1 MIQSSLYRALNK
13 GFDYQI
19 LACKD
24 FKESELA
31 KEVISYFKPNT
42 KAILFPEF
50 RAKKNDDLRSF
61 FEEFLQLL
69 GGLREFYQALE
80 NKQEAI
86 IIAPISALLHP
97 LPKKEL
103 LESFKITLLEKY
115 NLKDL
120 KDKLFY
126 YGYEILDLVEV
137 EGEASFRGDIVDI
150 YAPNSKAYRLS
161 FFDTECESI
170 KEFDPTTQM
179 SLKEDLLE
187 IEIPPTLFSL
197 DEPSYKDLK
206 TKVEQSPLNSFS
218 KDLTSFGLWF
228 LGEKAN
234 DLLHAYKSVIS
245 PKALEEIQEL
255 ASLNELDCERFKSLK
270 VLENAQGYEDLE
282 IHAHALEG
290 FIALHSNHKIT
301 LLAPNKTILDN
312 VLGTIK
318 KSNMDNV
325 LGTIEKSNME
335 CVIAPFVLNFKTPDG
350 IFISLNSFERKKKR
364 QKSKLALNE
373 LNPGEWVVHDDY
385 GVGVFSQLVQHSVLG
400 SKRDF
405 LEIAYLGEDKLLLPV
420 ENLHLIARYVAQSDS
435 VPVKDRL
442 GKGSFLKLKAKVR
455 TKLLEI
461 AGKII
466 ELAAERNLILGKKMD
481 THLAELEVFKS
492 HAGFEYTSDQEKAI
506 AEISKDLSSKRVMDR
521 LLSGDVGFGKT
532 EVAMHAIFCAFLNGF
547 QSVLVV
553 PTTLLAHQHFETLR
567 ARFENF
573 GVKVARLDRYASEK
587 NKLLKAVEL
596 GLIDV
601 LVGTH
606 AILGAKFKNLGLV
619 VVDEEHK
626 FGVKQKEALKELSK
640 SVHFLSMSATPIP
653 RTLNMALSQIKSISS
668 LKTPPTDRK
677 PSRTFLKEKND
688 ELLKEIIYRE
698 LRRNGQIFYIHNHI
712 ASISKVK
719 TKLENLIPKL
729 KIAILHSQINA
740 NKSEE
745 IMLEFAKGNYQ
756 VLLCTSIV
764 ESGIH
769 LPNANTIIIDNAQN
783 FGLADLHQ
791 LRGRVGRGKKEGFC
805 YFLIEDQK
813 SLNEQALKRLLALEK
828 NSYLG
833 SGESIAYHDLEIRGG
848 GNLLGQDQSGHI
860 KNIGYALYTRMLED
874 AIYELSG
881 GKKRLEK
888 SVEIQLGVSAFLNPE
903 LIASDSLRLDLYR
916 RLSLCE
922 NVDEVGQIH
931 EEIEDRFGKIDDLS
945 AQFLQIITLKI
956 LANQLGILKLS
967 NFNQNI
973 TLTYSDEKKESLK
986 APSKDDNDILET
998 LLKHLRAQIS
1008 LKQR

>member
-24 FKESELA
+24 FKESKLA

-42 KAILFPEF
+42 KTILFPEF

-80 NKQEAI
+80 NKQETI

-150 YAPNSKAYRLS
+150 YVPNSKAYRLS

-170 KEFDPTTQM
+170 KELDPATQM

-245 PKALEEIQEL
+245 PKTLEEIQEL

-270 VLENAQGYEDLE
+270 VLENPQGYEDLE
-282 IHAHALEG
+282 IHAHALES
-290 FIALHSNHKIT
+290 FIALHSNRKIT

-312 VLGTIK
+312 VLGTI
-318 KSNMDNV
+318 
-325 LGTIEKSNME
+325 EKSSME

-442 GKGSFLKLKAKVR
+442 GKGSFLKLKAKVK

-461 AGKII
+461 ASKII
-466 ELAAERNLILGKKMD
+466 ELAAERNLILGKKME

-547 QSVLVV
+547 QSALVV

-567 ARFENF
+567 VRFENF
-573 GVKVARLDRYASEK
+573 GVKVARLDRYASGK

-596 GLIDV
+596 GQVDALI
-601 LVGTH
+601 GTH

-653 RTLNMALSQIKSISS
+653 RTLNMALSQIKGISS

-719 TKLENLIPKL
+719 TKLEDLIPKL

-740 NKSEE
+740 NESEE

-813 SLNEQALKRLLALEK
+813 SLNEQTLKRLLALEK

-922 NVDEVGQIH
+922 NTDEVGQIH

-956 LANQLGILKLS
+956 LANQLGIIKLS

-1008 LKQR
+1008 LKRR

>member
-24 FKESELA
+24 FKESKLA
-31 KEVISYFKPNT
+31 KEVISYFKPNI
-42 KAILFPEF
+42 KAVLFPEF

-80 NKQEAI
+80 NKQETI

-161 FFDTECESI
+161 FFDMECESI
-170 KEFDPTTQM
+170 KELDPTTQM

-234 DLLHAYKSVIS
+234 DLLHAYKSIIS
-245 PKALEEIQEL
+245 PRALEEIQEL
-255 ASLNELDCERFKSLK
+255 AGLNELDCERFKSLK
-270 VLENAQGYEDLE
+270 VLETPQGYEDLE

-290 FIALHSNHKIT
+290 FIALHSNRKIT

-312 VLGTIK
+312 AISTLER
-318 KSNMDNV
+318 SN
-325 LGTIEKSNME
+325 IE

-442 GKGSFLKLKAKVR
+442 GKGSFIKLKAKVR

-461 AGKII
+461 ASKII

-506 AEISKDLSSKRVMDR
+506 AEISRDLSSKRVMDR

-547 QSVLVV
+547 QSALVV

-596 GLIDV
+596 GLVDV

-653 RTLNMALSQIKSISS
+653 RTLNMALSQIKGISS

-688 ELLKEIIYRE
+688 ELLKEIIHRE

-740 NKSEE
+740 NESEE

-833 SGESIAYHDLEIRGG
+833 SGESVAYHDLEIRGG

-956 LANQLGILKLS
+956 LANQLGIIKLS

-973 TLTYSDEKKESLK
+973 TLTYSDEHKESLK

-998 LLKHLRAQIS
+998 LLKHLHAQIS
-1008 LKQR
+1008 LKRR

>member
-1 MIQSSLYRALNK
+1 M
-13 GFDYQI
+13 
-19 LACKD
+19 
-24 FKESELA
+24 
-31 KEVISYFKPNT
+31 
-42 KAILFPEF
+42 
-50 RAKKNDDLRSF
+50 
-61 FEEFLQLL
+61 
-69 GGLREFYQALE
+69 
-80 NKQEAI
+80 
-86 IIAPISALLHP
+86 
-97 LPKKEL
+97 
-103 LESFKITLLEKY
+103 
-115 NLKDL
+115 

-170 KEFDPTTQM
+170 KELDPTTQM

-255 ASLNELDCERFKSLK
+255 ASLNELDCERFKFLK

-282 IHAHALEG
+282 IHVHALEG

-312 VLGTIK
+312 AI
-318 KSNMDNV
+318 SA
-325 LGTIEKSNME
+325 IEKSSME
-335 CVIAPFVLNFKTPDG
+335 CVIAPFVLNFKTPDR

-373 LNPGEWVVHDDY
+373 LNAGEWVVHDDY

-405 LEIAYLGEDKLLLPV
+405 LEIAYLGEDKLLLPA

-435 VPVKDRL
+435 VPAKDRL

-461 AGKII
+461 ASKII

-547 QSVLVV
+547 QSALVV

-596 GLIDV
+596 GLVDV

-606 AILGAKFKNLGLV
+606 AILSAKFKNLGLV

-653 RTLNMALSQIKSISS
+653 RTLNMVLSQIKGISS

-677 PSRTFLKEKND
+677 PNRTFLKEKND

-719 TKLENLIPKL
+719 TKLEGLIPKL

-740 NKSEE
+740 YESEE

-956 LANQLGILKLS
+956 LANQLGIIKLS

-973 TLTYSDEKKESLK
+973 TLTYNDEHKESLK

-1008 LKQR
+1008 LKRR

>member
-19 LACKD
+19 LACKN

-42 KAILFPEF
+42 KAVLFPEF

-80 NKQEAI
+80 NKQETI

-170 KEFDPTTQM
+170 KELDPTTQM

-255 ASLNELDCERFKSLK
+255 ASLNELDYERFKFLK

-290 FIALHSNHKIT
+290 FIALHSHHKIT

-312 VLGTIK
+312 VISTLER
-318 KSNMDNV
+318 SN
-325 LGTIEKSNME
+325 IE

-435 VPVKDRL
+435 VPAKDRL

-461 AGKII
+461 ASKII

-481 THLAELEVFKS
+481 VHLAELEVFKS

-547 QSVLVV
+547 QSALVV

-567 ARFENF
+567 VRFENF

-596 GLIDV
+596 GQVDALI
-601 LVGTH
+601 GTH

-653 RTLNMALSQIKSISS
+653 RTLNMALSQIKGISS

-688 ELLKEIIYRE
+688 ELLKEIIHRE

-719 TKLENLIPKL
+719 TKLEDLIPKL

-740 NKSEE
+740 NESEE

-922 NVDEVGQIH
+922 NTDEVGQIH

-956 LANQLGILKLS
+956 LANQLGIIKLS

-973 TLTYSDEKKESLK
+973 TLTYNNEHKESLK

-998 LLKHLRAQIS
+998 LLKHLHAQIS
-1008 LKQR
+1008 LKRR

>member
-24 FKESELA
+24 FKESRLA
-31 KEVISYFKPNT
+31 KEVISYFKPNI
-42 KAILFPEF
+42 KAVLFPEF

-80 NKQEAI
+80 NKQEVI

-150 YAPNSKAYRLS
+150 YIPNSKAYRLS

-170 KEFDPTTQM
+170 KELDPTTQM

-197 DEPSYKDLK
+197 DEPSYKNLK

-234 DLLHAYKSVIS
+234 DLLHTYKSIIS

-255 ASLNELDCERFKSLK
+255 ASLNELDDERFKFLK
-270 VLENAQGYEDLE
+270 VLENPQGYGDLE

-312 VLGTIK
+312 VLGTI
-318 KSNMDNV
+318 
-325 LGTIEKSNME
+325 EKSSME

-350 IFISLNSFERKKKR
+350 IFISLNSFERKKKH

-435 VPVKDRL
+435 VPAKDRL

-481 THLAELEVFKS
+481 VHLAELEVFKS

-506 AEISKDLSSKRVMDR
+506 AEISKDLSSHRVMDR

-547 QSVLVV
+547 QSALVV

-596 GLIDV
+596 GQVDV
-601 LVGTH
+601 LIGTH

-653 RTLNMALSQIKSISS
+653 RTLNMALSQIKGISS

-688 ELLKEIIYRE
+688 ELLKEIIHRE

-719 TKLENLIPKL
+719 TKLEDLIPKL

-956 LANQLGILKLS
+956 LANQLGIIKLS

-973 TLTYSDEKKESLK
+973 TITYGDEKKESLK

-1008 LKQR
+1008 LKRR

>member
-31 KEVISYFKPNT
+31 KEVISYFKPNIKT
-42 KAILFPEF
+42 ILFPEF

-80 NKQEAI
+80 NKQETI

-150 YAPNSKAYRLS
+150 YVPNSKAYRLS

-179 SLKEDLLE
+179 SLKEELLE

-228 LGEKAN
+228 LGEKAQ
-234 DLLHAYKSVIS
+234 DLLSVYKSVIS
-245 PKALEEIQEL
+245 PRALEEIQEL
-255 ASLNELDCERFKSLK
+255 ASLNELDYERFKFLK

-312 VLGTIK
+312 AISALDAG
-318 KSNMDNV
+318 
-325 LGTIEKSNME
+325 NME

-385 GVGVFSQLVQHSVLG
+385 GVGVFSQLIQHSVLG

-506 AEISKDLSSKRVMDR
+506 AEISRDLSSHRVMDR

-547 QSVLVV
+547 QSALVV
-553 PTTLLAHQHFETLR
+553 PTTLLAYQHFETLK

-573 GVKVARLDRYASEK
+573 GVKVARLDRYIKTSEK

-596 GLIDV
+596 GQIDALI
-601 LVGTH
+601 GTH
-606 AILGAKFKNLGLV
+606 AILGAKFKNLGLM

-653 RTLNMALSQIKSISS
+653 RTLNMALSQIKGISS

-688 ELLKEIIYRE
+688 ELLKEIIHRE

-740 NKSEE
+740 YESEE

-860 KNIGYALYTRMLED
+860 KNIGYTLYTRMLED

-973 TLTYSDEKKESLK
+973 TLTYSDEHKESLK

-1008 LKQR
+1008 LKRR

>member
-24 FKESELA
+24 FKESKLA
-31 KEVISYFKPNT
+31 KEVISYFKPNI
-42 KAILFPEF
+42 KAVLFPEF

-80 NKQEAI
+80 NKQETI

-161 FFDTECESI
+161 FFDAECESI
-170 KEFDPTTQM
+170 KELDPTTQM

-255 ASLNELDCERFKSLK
+255 ASLNELDCERFKFLK

-290 FIALHSNHKIT
+290 FIALHSHHKIT

-312 VLGTIK
+312 AISAL
-318 KSNMDNV
+318 
-325 LGTIEKSNME
+325 EKSNIE

-350 IFISLNSFERKKKR
+350 VFISLNSFERKKKR

-461 AGKII
+461 ASKII

-481 THLAELEVFKS
+481 VHLAELEVFKS

-506 AEISKDLSSKRVMDR
+506 AEISKDLSSHRVMDR

-532 EVAMHAIFCAFLNGF
+532 EVAMHAIFCTFLNGF
-547 QSVLVV
+547 QSALVV

-573 GVKVARLDRYASEK
+573 GVKVARLDRYIKTSEK
-587 NKLLKAVEL
+587 SKLLKAVEL

-601 LVGTH
+601 LIGTH
-606 AILGAKFKNLGLV
+606 AILGAKFKNLGLM

-653 RTLNMALSQIKSISS
+653 RTLNMALSQIKGISS

-719 TKLENLIPKL
+719 TKLEELIPKL

-740 NKSEE
+740 NESEE

-922 NVDEVGQIH
+922 NTDEVGQIH

-956 LANQLGILKLS
+956 LANQLGIIKLS

-973 TLTYSDEKKESLK
+973 TLTYSDEHKESLK

-1008 LKQR
+1008 LKRR

>member
-1 MIQSSLYRALNK
+1 MIQSSLYGALNK

-161 FFDTECESI
+161 FFDMECESI

-197 DEPSYKDLK
+197 NEQSYKDLK

-245 PKALEEIQEL
+245 PRVLEEIQEL
-255 ASLNELDCERFKSLK
+255 ASLNELDSERFKFLK
-270 VLENAQGYEDLE
+270 VLENPQGYEDLE
-282 IHAHALEG
+282 IHAHALES
-290 FIALHSNHKIT
+290 FIALHSNRKIT

-312 VLGTIK
+312 AISTL
-318 KSNMDNV
+318 
-325 LGTIEKSNME
+325 EKSHIE

-373 LNPGEWVVHDDY
+373 LNAGEWVVHDDY

-405 LEIAYLGEDKLLLPV
+405 LEIAYWGEDKLLLPV

-435 VPVKDRL
+435 VPIKDRL
-442 GKGSFLKLKAKVR
+442 GKGSFLKLKAKVK

-481 THLAELEVFKS
+481 THLAELEIFKS
-492 HAGFEYTSDQEKAI
+492 HARFEYTSDQEKAI

-547 QSVLVV
+547 QSALVV

-567 ARFENF
+567 VRFENF
-573 GVKVARLDRYASEK
+573 GVKVARLDRYVSEK

-653 RTLNMALSQIKSISS
+653 RTLNMALSQIKGISS
-668 LKTPPTDRK
+668 LKIPPTDRK

-688 ELLKEIIYRE
+688 ELLKEIIHRE

-719 TKLENLIPKL
+719 TKLEDLIPKL

-740 NKSEE
+740 HESEE

-888 SVEIQLGVSAFLNPE
+888 SVEIQLSVSAFLNPE

-922 NVDEVGQIH
+922 NTDEVGQIH

-956 LANQLGILKLS
+956 LANQLGIIKLS

-973 TLTYSDEKKESLK
+973 TITYSDEKKESLK

-1008 LKQR
+1008 LKRH

>member
-1 MIQSSLYRALNK
+1 MIQSSLYGALNK

-31 KEVISYFKPNT
+31 KEVISYFKPNI

-161 FFDTECESI
+161 FFDTECENI

-197 DEPSYKDLK
+197 NEQSYKDLK

-255 ASLNELDCERFKSLK
+255 TSLNELDNERFKFLK
-270 VLENAQGYEDLE
+270 VLENPQGYEDLE
-282 IHAHALEG
+282 IHAHALES
-290 FIALHSNHKIT
+290 FIALHSNRKIT

-312 VLGTIK
+312 AISAL
-318 KSNMDNV
+318 
-325 LGTIEKSNME
+325 EKSHIE

-373 LNPGEWVVHDDY
+373 LNAGEWVVHDDY

-435 VPVKDRL
+435 VPTKDRL
-442 GKGSFLKLKAKVR
+442 GKGSFLKLKAKVK

-461 AGKII
+461 ASKII

-547 QSVLVV
+547 QSALVV

-587 NKLLKAVEL
+587 NKLLKAVGL

-653 RTLNMALSQIKSISS
+653 RTLNMALSQIKGISS
-668 LKTPPTDRK
+668 LKIPPTDRK

-688 ELLKEIIYRE
+688 ELLKEIIHRE

-719 TKLENLIPKL
+719 TKLEDLIPKL

-740 NKSEE
+740 SESEE

-888 SVEIQLGVSAFLNPE
+888 SVEIQLSVSAFLNPE

-922 NVDEVGQIH
+922 NTDEVGQIH

-956 LANQLGILKLS
+956 LANQLGIIKLS

-973 TLTYSDEKKESLK
+973 TITYSDEKKESLK

-1008 LKQR
+1008 LKRH

>member
-161 FFDTECESI
+161 FFDMECENI

-197 DEPSYKDLK
+197 NEQSYKDLK

-234 DLLHAYKSVIS
+234 DLLHAHKSVIS

-255 ASLNELDCERFKSLK
+255 ASLNELDGERFKFLK
-270 VLENAQGYEDLE
+270 VLENPQGYEDLE
-282 IHAHALEG
+282 IHVHALES
-290 FIALHSNHKIT
+290 FITLHSNRKIT

-312 VLGTIK
+312 AISAL
-318 KSNMDNV
+318 
-325 LGTIEKSNME
+325 EKSHIE

-373 LNPGEWVVHDDY
+373 LNAGEWVVHDDY

-435 VPVKDRL
+435 VPTKDRL
-442 GKGSFLKLKAKVR
+442 GKGSFLKLKAKVK

-461 AGKII
+461 ASKII

-506 AEISKDLSSKRVMDR
+506 AEISKDLSSKKVMDR

-547 QSVLVV
+547 QSALVV

-626 FGVKQKEALKELSK
+626 FGVKQKEALKKLSK

-653 RTLNMALSQIKSISS
+653 RTLNMALSQIKGISS
-668 LKTPPTDRK
+668 LKIPPTDKK

-688 ELLKEIIYRE
+688 ELLKEIIHRE

-719 TKLENLIPKL
+719 TKLEDLIPKL

-888 SVEIQLGVSAFLNPE
+888 SVEIQLSVSAFLNPE

-922 NVDEVGQIH
+922 NTDEVGQIH

-956 LANQLGILKLS
+956 LANQLGIIKLS
-967 NFNQNI
+967 SFNQNI
-973 TLTYSDEKKESLK
+973 TITYSDEKKESLK

-1008 LKQR
+1008 LKRH

>member
-1 MIQSSLYRALNK
+1 MIQSSLYKALNK

-24 FKESELA
+24 FKESKLA
-31 KEVISYFKPNT
+31 KEVISYFKPNI

-86 IIAPISALLHP
+86 IIAPISALLHL

-150 YAPNSKAYRLS
+150 YIPNSKAYRLS
-161 FFDTECESI
+161 FFDAECESI
-170 KEFDPTTQM
+170 KELDPTTQM

-228 LGEKAN
+228 LGEKAQ
-234 DLLHAYKSVIS
+234 DLLSVYQSVIS
-245 PKALEEIQEL
+245 PRALEEIQEL
-255 ASLNELDCERFKSLK
+255 ASLNELDDERFKFLK
-270 VLENAQGYEDLE
+270 VLESAQGYEDLE

-312 VLGTIK
+312 AVSALDT
-318 KSNMDNV
+318 
-325 LGTIEKSNME
+325 SNME
-335 CVIAPFVLNFKTPDG
+335 CVIAPFVLNFKTPDR

-373 LNPGEWVVHDDY
+373 LNAGEWVVHDDY
-385 GVGVFSQLVQHSVLG
+385 GVGVFSQLIQHSVLG

-481 THLAELEVFKS
+481 VHLAELEVFKS

-506 AEISKDLSSKRVMDR
+506 AEISRDLSSHRVMDR

-547 QSVLVV
+547 QSALVV
-553 PTTLLAHQHFETLR
+553 PTTLLAHQHFETLK

-573 GVKVARLDRYASEK
+573 GVKVARLDRYIKTSEK

-596 GLIDV
+596 GQVDALI
-601 LVGTH
+601 GTH
-606 AILGAKFKNLGLV
+606 AILGAKFKNLGLM

-653 RTLNMALSQIKSISS
+653 RTLNMALSQIKGISS

-719 TKLENLIPKL
+719 TKLEELIPKL

-740 NKSEE
+740 NESEE

-945 AQFLQIITLKI
+945 TQFLQIITLKI

-973 TLTYSDEKKESLK
+973 TLTYNDEHKESLK

-1008 LKQR
+1008 LKRR

>member
-1 MIQSSLYRALNK
+1 MIQSSLYGALNK

-115 NLKDL
+115 SLKDL

-187 IEIPPTLFSL
+187 VEIPPTLFSL
-197 DEPSYKDLK
+197 NEQSYKDLK

-255 ASLNELDCERFKSLK
+255 AGLNELDGERFKFLK
-270 VLENAQGYEDLE
+270 VLENPQGYEDLE
-282 IHAHALEG
+282 IHAHALES
-290 FIALHSNHKIT
+290 FIALHSNRKIT
-301 LLAPNKTILDN
+301 LLAPNKTILN
-312 VLGTIK
+312 NAISAL
-318 KSNMDNV
+318 
-325 LGTIEKSNME
+325 EKSHIE

-364 QKSKLALNE
+364 QRSKLALNE
-373 LNPGEWVVHDDY
+373 LNAGEWVVHDDY
-385 GVGVFSQLVQHSVLG
+385 GVGMFSQLVQHSVLG

-405 LEIAYLGEDKLLLPV
+405 LEIAYWGEDKLLLPV

-435 VPVKDRL
+435 VPTKDRL
-442 GKGSFLKLKAKVR
+442 GKGSFLKLKAKVK

-461 AGKII
+461 ASKII

-547 QSVLVV
+547 QSALVV

-596 GLIDV
+596 GQVDV

-653 RTLNMALSQIKSISS
+653 RTLNMALSQVKGISS

-719 TKLENLIPKL
+719 TKLEDLIPKL
-729 KIAILHSQINA
+729 KIAILHSQISA
-740 NKSEE
+740 NESEE

-922 NVDEVGQIH
+922 NTDEVGQIH

-945 AQFLQIITLKI
+945 TQFLQIITLKI
-956 LANQLGILKLS
+956 LANQLGIIKLS

-973 TLTYSDEKKESLK
+973 TITYSDEKKESLK

-1008 LKQR
+1008 LKRH

>member
-31 KEVISYFKPNT
+31 KEVISYFKPNI
-42 KAILFPEF
+42 KAVLFPEF

-80 NKQEAI
+80 NKQETI

-150 YAPNSKAYRLS
+150 YIPNSKAYRLS

-170 KEFDPTTQM
+170 KELDPTTQM

-245 PKALEEIQEL
+245 PRALEEIQEL
-255 ASLNELDCERFKSLK
+255 ASLNELNYERFKFLK
-270 VLENAQGYEDLE
+270 VLENAQDYEDLE

-290 FIALHSNHKIT
+290 FIALHSHHKIT

-312 VLGTIK
+312 AISALER
-318 KSNMDNV
+318 SN
-325 LGTIEKSNME
+325 IE

-435 VPVKDRL
+435 VPAKDRL

-461 AGKII
+461 ASKII

-506 AEISKDLSSKRVMDR
+506 AEISKDLSSHRVMDR

-547 QSVLVV
+547 QSALVV

-587 NKLLKAVEL
+587 NKLLKAVGL
-596 GLIDV
+596 GQVDV

-653 RTLNMALSQIKSISS
+653 RTLNMALSQIKGISS

-688 ELLKEIIYRE
+688 ELLKEIIHRE
-698 LRRNGQIFYIHNHI
+698 LRRNGQIFYIHNYI

-719 TKLENLIPKL
+719 TKLEELIPKL

-740 NKSEE
+740 NESEE

-956 LANQLGILKLS
+956 LANQLGIIKLS

-973 TLTYSDEKKESLK
+973 TITYSDEKKESLK

-1008 LKQR
+1008 LKRR

>member
-126 YGYEILDLVEV
+126 YGYEIVDLVEV

-255 ASLNELDCERFKSLK
+255 ASLNELDCERFKLLK
-270 VLENAQGYEDLE
+270 VLETPQGYEDLE
-282 IHAHALEG
+282 IHAHALES
-290 FIALHSNHKIT
+290 FIALHSNRKIT

-312 VLGTIK
+312 AISAL
-318 KSNMDNV
+318 
-325 LGTIEKSNME
+325 EKSSIE

-373 LNPGEWVVHDDY
+373 LNAGEWVVHDDY

-466 ELAAERNLILGKKMD
+466 ELAAERNLILGKKME
-481 THLAELEVFKS
+481 THLTELEIFKL

-532 EVAMHAIFCAFLNGF
+532 EVAMHAIFCTFLNGF
-547 QSVLVV
+547 QSALVV

-573 GVKVARLDRYASEK
+573 GVKVARLDRYASGK
-587 NKLLKAVEL
+587 NKLLKTVEL

-653 RTLNMALSQIKSISS
+653 RTLNMALSQIKGISS

-719 TKLENLIPKL
+719 TKLEELIPKL
-729 KIAILHSQINA
+729 KIAILHSQISA
-740 NKSEE
+740 NESEE
-745 IMLEFAKGNYQ
+745 IMLEFAKGSYQ

-833 SGESIAYHDLEIRGG
+833 SGESVAYHDLEIRGG

-922 NVDEVGQIH
+922 NTDEVGQIH

-956 LANQLGILKLS
+956 LANQLGIIKLS

-973 TLTYSDEKKESLK
+973 TITYSGEKKESLK

-1008 LKQR
+1008 LKRR

>member
-24 FKESELA
+24 FKESKLA
-31 KEVISYFKPNT
+31 KEVINYFKPNI
-42 KAILFPEF
+42 KAVLFPEF

-80 NKQEAI
+80 NKQETI

-255 ASLNELDCERFKSLK
+255 ASLNELDYERFKFLK

-312 VLGTIK
+312 AISAL
-318 KSNMDNV
+318 
-325 LGTIEKSNME
+325 EKSSIQ

-420 ENLHLIARYVAQSDS
+420 ENLHLIARYVVQSDS
-435 VPVKDRL
+435 VPAKDRL

-481 THLAELEVFKS
+481 VHLAELEVFKS

-506 AEISKDLSSKRVMDR
+506 AEISKDLSSHRVMDR

-547 QSVLVV
+547 QSALVV

-596 GLIDV
+596 GLVDV

-653 RTLNMALSQIKSISS
+653 RTLNMALSQIKGISS

-740 NKSEE
+740 NESEE

-956 LANQLGILKLS
+956 LANQLGIIKLS

-973 TLTYSDEKKESLK
+973 TITYGDEKKESLK

-998 LLKHLRAQIS
+998 LLKHLRTQIS
-1008 LKQR
+1008 LKRR

>member
-24 FKESELA
+24 FKESKLA
-31 KEVISYFKPNT
+31 KEVISYFKPNI
-42 KAILFPEF
+42 KAVLFPEF

-80 NKQEAI
+80 NKQETI

-170 KEFDPTTQM
+170 KELDPTTQM

-197 DEPSYKDLK
+197 DEPFYKDLK

-228 LGEKAN
+228 LEEKAQ
-234 DLLHAYKSVIS
+234 DLLSVYKSVIS
-245 PKALEEIQEL
+245 PRALEEIQEL
-255 ASLNELDCERFKSLK
+255 ASLNELDYERFKFLE

-301 LLAPNKTILDN
+301 LLASNKTILDN
-312 VLGTIK
+312 AISALDAG
-318 KSNMDNV
+318 
-325 LGTIEKSNME
+325 NME
-335 CVIAPFVLNFKTPDG
+335 CVIAPFVLNFKTPDR

-373 LNPGEWVVHDDY
+373 LNAGEWVVHDDY

-506 AEISKDLSSKRVMDR
+506 AEISRDLSSHRVMDR

-547 QSVLVV
+547 QSALVV

-573 GVKVARLDRYASEK
+573 GVKVARLDRYVKTSEK

-596 GLIDV
+596 GQVDALI
-601 LVGTH
+601 GTH

-653 RTLNMALSQIKSISS
+653 RTLNMALSQIKGISS

-956 LANQLGILKLS
+956 LANQLGIIKLS

-973 TLTYSDEKKESLK
+973 TLTYNNEHKESLK

-1008 LKQR
+1008 LKRR

>member
-1 MIQSSLYRALNK
+1 MIQSSLYKALNK

-24 FKESELA
+24 FKESEFA
-31 KEVISYFKPNT
+31 KEVISYFKPNI

-126 YGYEILDLVEV
+126 YGYEIVDLVEV

-179 SLKEDLLE
+179 SLKEDWLE

-206 TKVEQSPLNSFS
+206 TKVEQSPFNSFS

-228 LGEKAN
+228 LEEKAN

-255 ASLNELDCERFKSLK
+255 ASLNELDCERFKLLK
-270 VLENAQGYEDLE
+270 VLENPQGYEDLE
-282 IHAHALEG
+282 IHAHALES
-290 FIALHSNHKIT
+290 FIALHSNRKIT

-312 VLGTIK
+312 AVSAL
-318 KSNMDNV
+318 
-325 LGTIEKSNME
+325 EKSSIE

-405 LEIAYLGEDKLLLPV
+405 LEIAYWGEDKLLLPV

-466 ELAAERNLILGKKMD
+466 ELAAERNLILGKKME
-481 THLAELEVFKS
+481 TRLAELEVFKS

-547 QSVLVV
+547 QSALVV

-587 NKLLKAVEL
+587 NKLLRAVEL

-606 AILGAKFKNLGLV
+606 AILGTKFKNLGLV

-653 RTLNMALSQIKSISS
+653 RTLNMALSQIKGISS

-688 ELLKEIIYRE
+688 ELLKEIIHRE

-712 ASISKVK
+712 VSISKVK
-719 TKLENLIPKL
+719 TKLEDLIPKL
-729 KIAILHSQINA
+729 KIAILHSQISA
-740 NKSEE
+740 NESEE

-922 NVDEVGQIH
+922 NTDEVGQIH

-945 AQFLQIITLKI
+945 VQFLQIITLKI
-956 LANQLGILKLS
+956 LANQLGIIKLS

-973 TLTYSDEKKESLK
+973 TIAYSGEKKESLK

-1008 LKQR
+1008 LKRR

>member
-1 MIQSSLYRALNK
+1 MIQSSLYEALNK

-150 YAPNSKAYRLS
+150 YVPNSKAYRLS
-161 FFDTECESI
+161 FFDMECESI

-187 IEIPPTLFSL
+187 VEIPPTLFSL
-197 DEPSYKDLK
+197 NEQSYKDLK
-206 TKVEQSPLNSFS
+206 AKVEQSPLNSFS

-255 ASLNELDCERFKSLK
+255 ASLNELDGERFKFLK
-270 VLENAQGYEDLE
+270 VLENPQGYEDLE
-282 IHAHALEG
+282 IHAHALES
-290 FIALHSNHKIT
+290 FIALHSNRKIT

-312 VLGTIK
+312 AISAL
-318 KSNMDNV
+318 
-325 LGTIEKSNME
+325 EKSHIE

-373 LNPGEWVVHDDY
+373 LNAGEWVVHDDY

-405 LEIAYLGEDKLLLPV
+405 LEIAYWGEDKLLLPV

-435 VPVKDRL
+435 VPTKDRL
-442 GKGSFLKLKAKVR
+442 GKGNFLKLKAKVK

-461 AGKII
+461 ASKII

-506 AEISKDLSSKRVMDR
+506 AEISKDLSSNRVMDR

-547 QSVLVV
+547 QSALVV

-573 GVKVARLDRYASEK
+573 GVKAARLDRYASEK

-606 AILGAKFKNLGLV
+606 AIFCARFKNLGLV

-653 RTLNMALSQIKSISS
+653 RTLNMALSQIKGISS
-668 LKTPPTDRK
+668 LKIPPTDRK

-688 ELLKEIIYRE
+688 ELLKEIIHRE

-719 TKLENLIPKL
+719 TKLEDLIPKL

-740 NKSEE
+740 NESEE

-813 SLNEQALKRLLALEK
+813 SLNEQTLKRLFALEK

-922 NVDEVGQIH
+922 NTDEVGQIH

-956 LANQLGILKLS
+956 LANQLGIIKLS

-973 TLTYSDEKKESLK
+973 TITYSDEKKESLK

-1008 LKQR
+1008 LKRH

>member
-24 FKESELA
+24 FKESKLA

-80 NKQEAI
+80 NKQETI
-86 IIAPISALLHP
+86 IIAPISTLLHP

-170 KEFDPTTQM
+170 KEFDPITQM

-228 LGEKAN
+228 LGEKAS

-245 PKALEEIQEL
+245 PRALEEIQEL
-255 ASLNELDCERFKSLK
+255 ASLNELNYERFKFLK

-312 VLGTIK
+312 AISTL
-318 KSNMDNV
+318 
-325 LGTIEKSNME
+325 EKSNIQ

-435 VPVKDRL
+435 VPAKDRL

-455 TKLLEI
+455 AKLLEI
-461 AGKII
+461 ASKII

-481 THLAELEVFKS
+481 VHLAELEVFKS

-547 QSVLVV
+547 QSALVV

-596 GLIDV
+596 GLVDV

-653 RTLNMALSQIKSISS
+653 RTLNMALSQIKGISS

-688 ELLKEIIYRE
+688 ELLKEIIHRE

-719 TKLENLIPKL
+719 TKLEELIPKL

-740 NKSEE
+740 NESEE

-813 SLNEQALKRLLALEK
+813 NLNEQALKRLLALEK

-922 NVDEVGQIH
+922 NTDEVGQIH

-956 LANQLGILKLS
+956 LANQLGIIKLS

-973 TLTYSDEKKESLK
+973 AITYSDEKKESLK

-1008 LKQR
+1008 LKWR

>member
-1 MIQSSLYRALNK
+1 MIQSSLYGALNK

-161 FFDTECESI
+161 FFDMECESI

-179 SLKEDLLE
+179 SLKEELLE

-197 DEPSYKDLK
+197 NEQSYKDLK

-245 PKALEEIQEL
+245 PRALEEIQEL
-255 ASLNELDCERFKSLK
+255 ASLNELDGERFKFLK
-270 VLENAQGYEDLE
+270 VLENPQGYEDLE
-282 IHAHALEG
+282 IHAHALES
-290 FIALHSNHKIT
+290 FIALHSNCKIT

-312 VLGTIK
+312 AISVL
-318 KSNMDNV
+318 
-325 LGTIEKSNME
+325 EKSHIE

-373 LNPGEWVVHDDY
+373 LNAGEWVVHDDY

-435 VPVKDRL
+435 VPTKDRL
-442 GKGSFLKLKAKVR
+442 GKGSFLKLKAKVK

-461 AGKII
+461 ASKII

-532 EVAMHAIFCAFLNGF
+532 EVAMYAIFCAFLNGF
-547 QSVLVV
+547 QSALVV

-567 ARFENF
+567 VRFENF

-596 GLIDV
+596 GLVDV

-606 AILGAKFKNLGLV
+606 AIFCAKFKNLGLV

-653 RTLNMALSQIKSISS
+653 RTLNMALSQIKGISS
-668 LKTPPTDRK
+668 LKIPPTDRK

-688 ELLKEIIYRE
+688 ELLKEIIHRE

-719 TKLENLIPKL
+719 TKLEDLIPKL

-740 NKSEE
+740 NESEE
-745 IMLEFAKGNYQ
+745 IILEFAKGNYQ

-922 NVDEVGQIH
+922 NTDEVGQIH

-956 LANQLGILKLS
+956 LANQLGIIKLS

-973 TLTYSDEKKESLK
+973 TITYGDEKKESLK
-986 APSKDDNDILET
+986 ALSKDDNDILET

-1008 LKQR
+1008 LKRH

>member
-31 KEVISYFKPNT
+31 KEVISYVKPNI
-42 KAILFPEF
+42 KAVLFPEF

-69 GGLREFYQALE
+69 GALREFYQALE
-80 NKQEAI
+80 NKQETI

-150 YAPNSKAYRLS
+150 YIPNSKAYRLS
-161 FFDTECESI
+161 FFDAECESI
-170 KEFDPTTQM
+170 KELDPTTQM

-197 DEPSYKDLK
+197 DESSYKDLK

-234 DLLHAYKSVIS
+234 YLLGVYQSIIS
-245 PKALEEIQEL
+245 PKALEEVQEL
-255 ASLNELDCERFKSLK
+255 ASLNELDDERFKFLK

-282 IHAHALEG
+282 IHAHALES

-312 VLGTIK
+312 AISALDT
-318 KSNMDNV
+318 
-325 LGTIEKSNME
+325 SNME
-335 CVIAPFVLNFKTPDG
+335 CVIAPFVLNFKTPDR
-350 IFISLNSFERKKKR
+350 IFISLNSFERKKKHR
-364 QKSKLALNE
+364 KSKLALNE
-373 LNPGEWVVHDDY
+373 LNAGEWVVHDDY
-385 GVGVFSQLVQHSVLG
+385 GVGVFSQLIQHSVLG

-455 TKLLEI
+455 AKLLEI

-481 THLAELEVFKS
+481 VHLAELEVFKS

-506 AEISKDLSSKRVMDR
+506 AEISRDLSSHRVMDR

-573 GVKVARLDRYASEK
+573 GVKVARLDRYIKTSEK

-596 GLIDV
+596 GLVDALI
-601 LVGTH
+601 GTH
-606 AILGAKFKNLGLV
+606 AILGAKFKNLGLM

-653 RTLNMALSQIKSISS
+653 RTLNMALSQIKGISS

-688 ELLKEIIYRE
+688 ELLKEIIHRE

-719 TKLENLIPKL
+719 TKLEELIPKL

-740 NKSEE
+740 HESEE

-973 TLTYSDEKKESLK
+973 TITYNDEKKESLK

-1008 LKQR
+1008 LKRR

>member
-31 KEVISYFKPNT
+31 KEVISYFKPNI
-42 KAILFPEF
+42 KAVLFPEF

-80 NKQEAI
+80 NKQETI

-115 NLKDL
+115 NLKNL

-150 YAPNSKAYRLS
+150 YIPNSKAYRLS

-170 KEFDPTTQM
+170 KELDPTTQM

-255 ASLNELDCERFKSLK
+255 ASLNELDGERFKLLK

-290 FIALHSNHKIT
+290 FIALHSNRKIT

-312 VLGTIK
+312 AISVL
-318 KSNMDNV
+318 
-325 LGTIEKSNME
+325 EKSSIQ

-435 VPVKDRL
+435 VPAKDRL
-442 GKGSFLKLKAKVR
+442 GKGSFFKLKAKVR

-481 THLAELEVFKS
+481 VHLAELEVFKS

-547 QSVLVV
+547 QSALVV

-653 RTLNMALSQIKSISS
+653 RTLNMALSQIKGISS

-688 ELLKEIIYRE
+688 ELLKEIIHRE

-769 LPNANTIIIDNAQN
+769 LPNANTIIVDNAQN

-922 NVDEVGQIH
+922 DVDEVGQIH

-956 LANQLGILKLS
+956 LANQLGIIKLS

-973 TLTYSDEKKESLK
+973 TITYGDEKKESLK

-1008 LKQR
+1008 LKRR

>member
-31 KEVISYFKPNT
+31 KEVISYFKPNI
-42 KAILFPEF
+42 KAVLFSEF

-80 NKQEAI
+80 NKQETI

-170 KEFDPTTQM
+170 KELDPTTQM

-197 DEPSYKDLK
+197 DESSYKDLK

-245 PKALEEIQEL
+245 PRALEEIQEL
-255 ASLNELDCERFKSLK
+255 ASLNELDCERFKLLK

-301 LLAPNKTILDN
+301 LLAPNKTIL
-312 VLGTIK
+312 
-318 KSNMDNV
+318 DNV

-435 VPVKDRL
+435 VPAKDRL

-481 THLAELEVFKS
+481 VHLAELEVFKS
-492 HAGFEYTSDQEKAI
+492 QAGFEYTSDQEKAI
-506 AEISKDLSSKRVMDR
+506 AEISKDLSSHRMMDR

-547 QSVLVV
+547 QSALVV

-573 GVKVARLDRYASEK
+573 GVKVARLDRYIKTSEK

-596 GLIDV
+596 GQVDALI
-601 LVGTH
+601 GTH
-606 AILGAKFKNLGLV
+606 AILGAKFKNLGLM

-653 RTLNMALSQIKSISS
+653 RTLNMALSQIKGISS

-719 TKLENLIPKL
+719 TKLEGLIPKL

-833 SGESIAYHDLEIRGG
+833 SGESVAYHDLEIRGG

-922 NVDEVGQIH
+922 NTDEVGQIH

-956 LANQLGILKLS
+956 LANQLDIIKLS

-973 TLTYSDEKKESLK
+973 TITYGDEKKESLK

-1008 LKQR
+1008 LKRR

>member
-31 KEVISYFKPNT
+31 KEVISYFKPNI
-42 KAILFPEF
+42 KAVLFPEF
-50 RAKKNDDLRSF
+50 RVKKNDDLRSF

-80 NKQEAI
+80 NKQETI

-228 LGEKAN
+228 LGEKAQ
-234 DLLHAYKSVIS
+234 DLLSVYKSVIS
-245 PKALEEIQEL
+245 PRALEEIQEL
-255 ASLNELDCERFKSLK
+255 ASLNELNYERFKFLK

-312 VLGTIK
+312 VLGTI
-318 KSNMDNV
+318 
-325 LGTIEKSNME
+325 EKSSIQ
-335 CVIAPFVLNFKTPDG
+335 CVIAPFVLNFRTPDG

-420 ENLHLIARYVAQSDS
+420 ENLHLIARYVVQSDS
-435 VPVKDRL
+435 VPAKDRL

-461 AGKII
+461 ASKII

-481 THLAELEVFKS
+481 VHLAELEVFKS

-506 AEISKDLSSKRVMDR
+506 AEISKDLSSHRVMDR

-532 EVAMHAIFCAFLNGF
+532 EVAMHAIFCVFLNGF
-547 QSVLVV
+547 QSALVV

-596 GLIDV
+596 GLVDV

-653 RTLNMALSQIKSISS
+653 RTLNMALSQIKGISS

-698 LRRNGQIFYIHNHI
+698 LRRNGQVFYIHNHI

-719 TKLENLIPKL
+719 TKLEDLIPKL

-740 NKSEE
+740 NESEE

-922 NVDEVGQIH
+922 NTDEVGQIH

-956 LANQLGILKLS
+956 LANQLGIIKLS

-973 TLTYSDEKKESLK
+973 TITYSDEKKESLK

-1008 LKQR
+1008 LKRR

>member
-19 LACKD
+19 IACKD

-42 KAILFPEF
+42 KAVLFPEF

-80 NKQEAI
+80 NKQETI

-115 NLKDL
+115 NLKEL

-126 YGYEILDLVEV
+126 YGYEILGLVEV

-150 YAPNSKAYRLS
+150 YIPNSKAYRLS

-170 KEFDPTTQM
+170 KELDPTTQM

-255 ASLNELDCERFKSLK
+255 ASLSELDCERFKFLE

-312 VLGTIK
+312 VISALER
-318 KSNMDNV
+318 SN
-325 LGTIEKSNME
+325 IE

-420 ENLHLIARYVAQSDS
+420 ENLHLIARYVVQSDS
-435 VPVKDRL
+435 VPAKDRL

-481 THLAELEVFKS
+481 VHLAELEVFKS

-547 QSVLVV
+547 QSALVV

-596 GLIDV
+596 GQVDV

-653 RTLNMALSQIKSISS
+653 RTLNMALSQIKGISS

-688 ELLKEIIYRE
+688 ELLKEIIHRE

-719 TKLENLIPKL
+719 TNLEELIPKL

-740 NKSEE
+740 NESEE

-956 LANQLGILKLS
+956 LANQLGIIKLS

-998 LLKHLRAQIS
+998 LLKHLRTQIS
-1008 LKQR
+1008 LKRR

>member
-24 FKESELA
+24 FKESKLA
-31 KEVISYFKPNT
+31 KEVISYFKPNI
-42 KAILFPEF
+42 KAVLFPEF

-80 NKQEAI
+80 NKQETI

-150 YAPNSKAYRLS
+150 YIPNSKAYRLS
-161 FFDTECESI
+161 FFDAECESI
-170 KEFDPTTQM
+170 KELDPTTQM

-228 LGEKAN
+228 LGEKVQ
-234 DLLHAYKSVIS
+234 DLLSVYKSVIS

-255 ASLNELDCERFKSLK
+255 ASLNELDGERFKFLK

-301 LLAPNKTILDN
+301 LLAPNKTIL
-312 VLGTIK
+312 
-318 KSNMDNV
+318 DNV

-385 GVGVFSQLVQHSVLG
+385 GVGVFSQLIQHSVLG

-461 AGKII
+461 ASKII

-481 THLAELEVFKS
+481 VHLAELEVFKS

-547 QSVLVV
+547 QSALVV
-553 PTTLLAHQHFETLR
+553 PTTLLVHQHFETLR

-573 GVKVARLDRYASEK
+573 GVKVARLDRYIKTSEK

-596 GLIDV
+596 GLVDALI
-601 LVGTH
+601 GTH
-606 AILGAKFKNLGLV
+606 AILGAKFKNLGLM

-653 RTLNMALSQIKSISS
+653 RTLNMALSQIKGISS

-719 TKLENLIPKL
+719 TKLEELIPKL

-740 NKSEE
+740 SESEE
-745 IMLEFAKGNYQ
+745 IMLEFAKGSYQ

-1008 LKQR
+1008 LKRR

>member
-1 MIQSSLYRALNK
+1 MIQSSLYGALNK

-31 KEVISYFKPNT
+31 KEVISYFKPNI

-161 FFDTECESI
+161 FFDMECESI

-187 IEIPPTLFSL
+187 VEIPPTLFSL
-197 DEPSYKDLK
+197 NEQSYKDLK

-245 PKALEEIQEL
+245 PKALEGIQEL
-255 ASLNELDCERFKSLK
+255 ASLNELDGERFKSLK
-270 VLENAQGYEDLE
+270 VLENPQGYEDLE
-282 IHAHALEG
+282 IHAHALES
-290 FIALHSNHKIT
+290 FIALHSNRKIT

-312 VLGTIK
+312 AISAL
-318 KSNMDNV
+318 
-325 LGTIEKSNME
+325 EKSHIE

-373 LNPGEWVVHDDY
+373 LNAGEWVVHDDY

-405 LEIAYLGEDKLLLPV
+405 LEIAYWGEDKLLLPV
-420 ENLHLIARYVAQSDS
+420 ENLHLIARYVVQSDS
-435 VPVKDRL
+435 VPIKDRL
-442 GKGSFLKLKAKVR
+442 GKGSFLKLKAKVK

-461 AGKII
+461 ASKII

-481 THLAELEVFKS
+481 THLAELEIFKS

-506 AEISKDLSSKRVMDR
+506 AEILKDLSSKRVMDR

-547 QSVLVV
+547 QSALVV

-587 NKLLKAVEL
+587 NKLLKVVEL
-596 GLIDV
+596 GLVDV

-606 AILGAKFKNLGLV
+606 AILGTKFKNLGLV

-653 RTLNMALSQIKSISS
+653 RTLNMALSQIKGISS
-668 LKTPPTDRK
+668 LKIPPTDRK

-688 ELLKEIIYRE
+688 ELLKEIIHRE

-719 TKLENLIPKL
+719 TKLEDLIPKL

-740 NKSEE
+740 HESEE

-888 SVEIQLGVSAFLNPE
+888 SVEIQLSVSAFLNPE
-903 LIASDSLRLDLYR
+903 LIGSDSLRLDLYR

-922 NVDEVGQIH
+922 NTDEVGQIH

-956 LANQLGILKLS
+956 LANQLGIIKLS

-973 TLTYSDEKKESLK
+973 TITYSDEKKESLK

-998 LLKHLRAQIS
+998 LLKHLRAQIP
-1008 LKQR
+1008 LKRH

>member
-31 KEVISYFKPNT
+31 KEVISYFKPNI
-42 KAILFPEF
+42 KAVLFPEF

-80 NKQEAI
+80 NKQETI

-170 KEFDPTTQM
+170 KELDPTTQM

-228 LGEKAN
+228 LGEKAQ
-234 DLLHAYKSVIS
+234 DLLSVYKSVIS
-245 PKALEEIQEL
+245 PRALEEIQEL
-255 ASLNELDCERFKSLK
+255 ASLNELDCERFKFLK

-290 FIALHSNHKIT
+290 FITLHSNCKIT

-312 VLGTIK
+312 VLGTI
-318 KSNMDNV
+318 
-325 LGTIEKSNME
+325 EKSSIQ

-420 ENLHLIARYVAQSDS
+420 ENLHLIARYVARSDS
-435 VPVKDRL
+435 VPIKDRL

-461 AGKII
+461 ASKII

-532 EVAMHAIFCAFLNGF
+532 EVAMHAIFCTFLNGF
-547 QSVLVV
+547 QSALVV

-596 GLIDV
+596 GLVDV

-653 RTLNMALSQIKSISS
+653 RTLNMALSQIKGISS

-740 NKSEE
+740 NESEE

-956 LANQLGILKLS
+956 LANQLGIIKLS

-1008 LKQR
+1008 LKRR

>member
-150 YAPNSKAYRLS
+150 YVPNSKAYRLS

-197 DEPSYKDLK
+197 NEQSYKDLK

-255 ASLNELDCERFKSLK
+255 TSLNELDNERFKFLK
-270 VLENAQGYEDLE
+270 VLENPQGYEDLE
-282 IHAHALEG
+282 IHAHALES
-290 FIALHSNHKIT
+290 FIALHSNRKIT

-312 VLGTIK
+312 AISAL
-318 KSNMDNV
+318 
-325 LGTIEKSNME
+325 EKSHIE

-373 LNPGEWVVHDDY
+373 LNAGEWVVHDDY

-405 LEIAYLGEDKLLLPV
+405 LEIAYWGEDKLLLPV

-435 VPVKDRL
+435 VPIKDRL
-442 GKGSFLKLKAKVR
+442 GKGSFLKLKAKVK

-461 AGKII
+461 ASKII

-547 QSVLVV
+547 QSALVV
-553 PTTLLAHQHFETLR
+553 PTTLLVHQHFETLR

-573 GVKVARLDRYASEK
+573 GVRAARLDRYASEK

-596 GLIDV
+596 GLVDV

-606 AILGAKFKNLGLV
+606 AILGTKFKNLGLV

-653 RTLNMALSQIKSISS
+653 RTLNMALSQIKGISS
-668 LKTPPTDRK
+668 LKIPPTDRK

-688 ELLKEIIYRE
+688 ELLKEIIHRE

-719 TKLENLIPKL
+719 TKLEDLIPKL

-740 NKSEE
+740 HESEE

-888 SVEIQLGVSAFLNPE
+888 SVEIQLSVSAFLNPE

-922 NVDEVGQIH
+922 NTDEVGQIH

-956 LANQLGILKLS
+956 LANQLGIIKLS

-973 TLTYSDEKKESLK
+973 TITYSDEKKESLK

-1008 LKQR
+1008 LKRH

>member
-150 YAPNSKAYRLS
+150 YVPNSKAYRLS

-197 DEPSYKDLK
+197 NEPSYKDLK

-228 LGEKAN
+228 LGEKAQ
-234 DLLHAYKSVIS
+234 DLLIVYKSVIS
-245 PKALEEIQEL
+245 PRALEEIQEL
-255 ASLNELDCERFKSLK
+255 ASLNELDCERFKLLK

-312 VLGTIK
+312 VLGA
-318 KSNMDNV
+318 
-325 LGTIEKSNME
+325 IEKSSIQ

-435 VPVKDRL
+435 VPAKDRL
-442 GKGSFLKLKAKVR
+442 WKGSFLKLKAKVR

-481 THLAELEVFKS
+481 VHLAELEVFKS

-506 AEISKDLSSKRVMDR
+506 AEISRDLSSKRVMDR

-547 QSVLVV
+547 QSALVV

-573 GVKVARLDRYASEK
+573 GVKVARLDRYVSEK

-596 GLIDV
+596 GQVDALI
-601 LVGTH
+601 GTH

-653 RTLNMALSQIKSISS
+653 RTLNMALSQIKGISS

-688 ELLKEIIYRE
+688 ELLKEIIHRE

-719 TKLENLIPKL
+719 TKLEGLIPKL

-945 AQFLQIITLKI
+945 TQFLQIITLKI
-956 LANQLGILKLS
+956 LANQLGIIKLS

-973 TLTYSDEKKESLK
+973 TIAYGDEKKESLK

-1008 LKQR
+1008 LKRH

>member
-80 NKQEAI
+80 NKQEVI

-161 FFDTECESI
+161 FFDAECESI

-197 DEPSYKDLK
+197 NEPSYKDLK
-206 TKVEQSPLNSFS
+206 TKVEQSPFNSFS

-228 LGEKAN
+228 LEEKAN

-255 ASLNELDCERFKSLK
+255 ASLNELDGERFKFLK
-270 VLENAQGYEDLE
+270 VLENPQGYEDLE
-282 IHAHALEG
+282 IHAHALES

-312 VLGTIK
+312 AISTL
-318 KSNMDNV
+318 
-325 LGTIEKSNME
+325 EKSHIE

-405 LEIAYLGEDKLLLPV
+405 LEIAYWGEDKLLLPV

-435 VPVKDRL
+435 VPAKDRL
-442 GKGSFLKLKAKVR
+442 GKGSFLKLKAKVK

-461 AGKII
+461 ASKII
-466 ELAAERNLILGKKMD
+466 ELAAERNLILCKKMD

-547 QSVLVV
+547 QSALVV

-567 ARFENF
+567 VRFENF

-596 GLIDV
+596 GLVDV

-606 AILGAKFKNLGLV
+606 AVLGAKFKNLGLV

-653 RTLNMALSQIKSISS
+653 RTLNMALSQIKGISS
-668 LKTPPTDRK
+668 LKIPPTDRK

-688 ELLKEIIYRE
+688 ELLKEIIHRE

-719 TKLENLIPKL
+719 TKLEDLIPKL

-740 NKSEE
+740 HESEE

-813 SLNEQALKRLLALEK
+813 SLNEQALKRLIALEK

-888 SVEIQLGVSAFLNPE
+888 SVEIQLSVSAFLNPE
-903 LIASDSLRLDLYR
+903 LIGSDSLRLDLYR

-922 NVDEVGQIH
+922 NIDEVGQIH

-956 LANQLGILKLS
+956 LANQLGIIKLS

-973 TLTYSDEKKESLK
+973 TITYSDEKKESLK

-1008 LKQR
+1008 LKRR

>member
-24 FKESELA
+24 FKESKLA

-42 KAILFPEF
+42 KAVLFPEF

-80 NKQEAI
+80 NKQEVI

-170 KEFDPTTQM
+170 KEFDPATQM

-197 DEPSYKDLK
+197 NEPSYKDLK

-234 DLLHAYKSVIS
+234 DLLHTYKSIIS

-255 ASLNELDCERFKSLK
+255 AGLNELDCERFKFLK

-312 VLGTIK
+312 VLGTI
-318 KSNMDNV
+318 
-325 LGTIEKSNME
+325 EKSSME

-350 IFISLNSFERKKKR
+350 IFISLNSFESKKKR

-385 GVGVFSQLVQHSVLG
+385 GVGVFYQLVQHSVLG

-435 VPVKDRL
+435 VPAKDRL

-461 AGKII
+461 ASKII

-481 THLAELEVFKS
+481 VHLAELEVFKS

-506 AEISKDLSSKRVMDR
+506 AEISKDLSSHRVMDR

-547 QSVLVV
+547 QSTLVV

-596 GLIDV
+596 GLIDA

-653 RTLNMALSQIKSISS
+653 RTLNMALSQIKGISS

-688 ELLKEIIYRE
+688 ELLKEIIHRE

-740 NKSEE
+740 NESEE
-745 IMLEFAKGNYQ
+745 IMLEFANGNYQ

-973 TLTYSDEKKESLK
+973 TITYGDEKKESLK

-1008 LKQR
+1008 LKRR

>member
-24 FKESELA
+24 FKESKLA
-31 KEVISYFKPNT
+31 KEVISYFKPNI
-42 KAILFPEF
+42 KAVLFPEF

-80 NKQEAI
+80 NKQETI

-170 KEFDPTTQM
+170 KELDPTTQM

-197 DEPSYKDLK
+197 DESSYKDLK

-228 LGEKAN
+228 LGEKAQ
-234 DLLHAYKSVIS
+234 DLLSVYKSVIS
-245 PKALEEIQEL
+245 PRALEEIQEL
-255 ASLNELDCERFKSLK
+255 ASLNELDGERFKFLK

-290 FIALHSNHKIT
+290 FIALHSHHKIT

-312 VLGTIK
+312 AISTLDAG
-318 KSNMDNV
+318 
-325 LGTIEKSNME
+325 NME

-385 GVGVFSQLVQHSVLG
+385 GVGVFSQLIQHSVLG

-435 VPVKDRL
+435 VPAKDRL

-455 TKLLEI
+455 AKLLEI

-506 AEISKDLSSKRVMDR
+506 AEISRDLSSKRVMDR

-547 QSVLVV
+547 QSALVV

-596 GLIDV
+596 GLVDV

-653 RTLNMALSQIKSISS
+653 RTLNMALSQIKGISS

-688 ELLKEIIYRE
+688 ELLKEIIHRE

-719 TKLENLIPKL
+719 TKLEGLIPKL

-740 NKSEE
+740 NESEE

-973 TLTYSDEKKESLK
+973 TLTYSDEHKESLK

-1008 LKQR
+1008 LKRR

>member
-1 MIQSSLYRALNK
+1 MIQSSLYKALNE

-24 FKESELA
+24 FKESKLA
-31 KEVISYFKPNT
+31 KEVISYFKPNI
-42 KAILFPEF
+42 KAVLFPEF

-80 NKQEAI
+80 NKQETI

-150 YAPNSKAYRLS
+150 YIPNSKVYRLS

-197 DEPSYKDLK
+197 DESSYKDLK

-228 LGEKAN
+228 LGEKAQ
-234 DLLHAYKSVIS
+234 DLLSVYKSVIS
-245 PKALEEIQEL
+245 PRALEEIQEL
-255 ASLNELDCERFKSLK
+255 TSLNELDYERFKFLE

-290 FIALHSNHKIT
+290 FIALHSHHKIT

-312 VLGTIK
+312 VLGA
-318 KSNMDNV
+318 
-325 LGTIEKSNME
+325 LEKSSIQ

-385 GVGVFSQLVQHSVLG
+385 GVGVFSQLIQHSVLG

-506 AEISKDLSSKRVMDR
+506 AEISKDLSSHRVMDR

-547 QSVLVV
+547 QSALVV

-567 ARFENF
+567 VRFENF
-573 GVKVARLDRYASEK
+573 GVKVARLDRYVKTSEK

-596 GLIDV
+596 GQVDALI
-601 LVGTH
+601 GTH

-653 RTLNMALSQIKSISS
+653 RTLNMALSQIKGISS

-719 TKLENLIPKL
+719 TKLEELIPKL

-740 NKSEE
+740 HESEE

-813 SLNEQALKRLLALEK
+813 NLNEQALKRLLALEK

-874 AIYELSG
+874 AIYELSR

-931 EEIEDRFGKIDDLS
+931 EEIEDRFGKMDDLS

-973 TLTYSDEKKESLK
+973 TLTYNDEKKESLK

-1008 LKQR
+1008 LKRR

>member
-24 FKESELA
+24 FKESKLA
-31 KEVISYFKPNT
+31 KEVISYFKPNI

-69 GGLREFYQALE
+69 GALREFYQALE
-80 NKQEAI
+80 NTQETI

-170 KEFDPTTQM
+170 KELDPTTQM

-197 DEPSYKDLK
+197 DESSYKDLK

-228 LGEKAN
+228 LGEKAQ
-234 DLLHAYKSVIS
+234 DLLSVYKSVIS
-245 PKALEEIQEL
+245 PRALEEIQEL
-255 ASLNELDCERFKSLK
+255 ASLNELDCGRFKLLK

-312 VLGTIK
+312 VLGTI
-318 KSNMDNV
+318 
-325 LGTIEKSNME
+325 EKSSME

-385 GVGVFSQLVQHSVLG
+385 GVGVFSQLIQHSVLG

-442 GKGSFLKLKAKVR
+442 GKGSFLKLKAKVK

-481 THLAELEVFKS
+481 VHLAELEVFKS

-506 AEISKDLSSKRVMDR
+506 AEISKDLSSHMVMDR

-596 GLIDV
+596 GLVDV

-653 RTLNMALSQIKSISS
+653 RTLNMAFSQIKGISS

-805 YFLIEDQK
+805 YFLTEDQK

-973 TLTYSDEKKESLK
+973 TLTYSDENKESLK

-998 LLKHLRAQIS
+998 LLKHLRTQIS
-1008 LKQR
+1008 LKRR

>member
-80 NKQEAI
+80 NKQETI

-161 FFDTECESI
+161 FFDAECESI
-170 KEFDPTTQM
+170 KEFDPITQM

-228 LGEKAN
+228 LGEKAQ
-234 DLLHAYKSVIS
+234 DLPSVYKSVIS
-245 PKALEEIQEL
+245 PRALEEIQEL
-255 ASLNELDCERFKSLK
+255 ASLNELDYERFKFLE

-290 FIALHSNHKIT
+290 FIALHSNRKIT

-312 VLGTIK
+312 AISALER
-318 KSNMDNV
+318 SN
-325 LGTIEKSNME
+325 IE

-435 VPVKDRL
+435 VPAKDRL

-455 TKLLEI
+455 AKLLEI
-461 AGKII
+461 ASKII

-481 THLAELEVFKS
+481 VHLAELEVFKS

-506 AEISKDLSSKRVMDR
+506 AEISRDLSSHRVMDR

-547 QSVLVV
+547 QSALVV

-596 GLIDV
+596 GLVDV

-653 RTLNMALSQIKSISS
+653 RTLNMALSQIKGISS

-688 ELLKEIIYRE
+688 ELLKEIIHRE

-719 TKLENLIPKL
+719 TKLEDLIPKL

-740 NKSEE
+740 NESEE

-833 SGESIAYHDLEIRGG
+833 SGESVAYHDLEIRGG

-922 NVDEVGQIH
+922 NTDEVGQIH

-945 AQFLQIITLKI
+945 TQFLQIITLKI
-956 LANQLGILKLS
+956 LANQLGIIKLS

-973 TLTYSDEKKESLK
+973 TITYSDEKKESLK

-1008 LKQR
+1008 LKWR

>member
-31 KEVISYFKPNT
+31 KEVISYFKPNI

-80 NKQEAI
+80 NKQETI

-228 LGEKAN
+228 LGEKAQ
-234 DLLHAYKSVIS
+234 DLLSVYKSVIS
-245 PKALEEIQEL
+245 PRSLEEIQEL
-255 ASLNELDCERFKSLK
+255 ASLNELDCERFKFLK
-270 VLENAQGYEDLE
+270 VLENVQGYEDLE

-301 LLAPNKTILDN
+301 LLVPNKTILDN
-312 VLGTIK
+312 AISALER
-318 KSNMDNV
+318 SN
-325 LGTIEKSNME
+325 IE

-420 ENLHLIARYVAQSDS
+420 ENLHLIARYMAQSDS

-442 GKGSFLKLKAKVR
+442 GKGSFLKLKAKVK

-461 AGKII
+461 ASKII

-481 THLAELEVFKS
+481 VHLAELEVFKS

-547 QSVLVV
+547 QSALVV

-573 GVKVARLDRYASEK
+573 GVRVARLDRYVSEK

-596 GLIDV
+596 GLVDV

-653 RTLNMALSQIKSISS
+653 RTLNMALSQIKGISS

-719 TKLENLIPKL
+719 TKLEELIPKL

-740 NKSEE
+740 NESEE

-931 EEIEDRFGKIDDLS
+931 EEIEDRFGKMDDLS

>member
-24 FKESELA
+24 FKESKLA
-31 KEVISYFKPNT
+31 KEVISYFKPNI
-42 KAILFPEF
+42 KAVLFPEF

-170 KEFDPTTQM
+170 KELDPTTQM

-197 DEPSYKDLK
+197 DESSYKDLK

-228 LGEKAN
+228 LGEKAQ
-234 DLLHAYKSVIS
+234 DLLSVYKSVIS
-245 PKALEEIQEL
+245 PRALEEIQEL
-255 ASLNELDCERFKSLK
+255 ASLNELDGERFKFLK

-290 FIALHSNHKIT
+290 FIALHSNRKIT

-312 VLGTIK
+312 AIGTLERSSI
-318 KSNMDNV
+318 
-325 LGTIEKSNME
+325 E

-435 VPVKDRL
+435 VPAKDRL

-506 AEISKDLSSKRVMDR
+506 AEISRDLSSHRVMDR

-547 QSVLVV
+547 QSALVV

-573 GVKVARLDRYASEK
+573 GVRVARLDRYASEK

-596 GLIDV
+596 GLVDV

-653 RTLNMALSQIKSISS
+653 RTLNMALSQIKGISS

-719 TKLENLIPKL
+719 TKLEELIPKL

-833 SGESIAYHDLEIRGG
+833 SGESVAYHDLEIRGG

-973 TLTYSDEKKESLK
+973 TLTYNNEHKESLK

-998 LLKHLRAQIS
+998 LLKHLHAQIS
-1008 LKQR
+1008 LKRH

>member
-1 MIQSSLYRALNK
+1 MIQSSLYKALNE

-24 FKESELA
+24 FKESKLA

-80 NKQEAI
+80 NKQETI

-187 IEIPPTLFSL
+187 IEVPPTLFSL

-228 LGEKAN
+228 LGEKAQ
-234 DLLHAYKSVIS
+234 DLLIVYKSVIS
-245 PKALEEIQEL
+245 PRALEEIQEL
-255 ASLNELDCERFKSLK
+255 ASLNELDCECFKFLK

-312 VLGTIK
+312 AISTL
-318 KSNMDNV
+318 
-325 LGTIEKSNME
+325 EKSSME
-335 CVIAPFVLNFKTPDG
+335 CVIAPFVLNFKTPDR

-435 VPVKDRL
+435 VPAKDRL

-461 AGKII
+461 ASKII

-547 QSVLVV
+547 QSTLVV

-573 GVKVARLDRYASEK
+573 GVRVARLDRYASEK

-596 GLIDV
+596 GLVDALI
-601 LVGTH
+601 GTH

-653 RTLNMALSQIKSISS
+653 RTLNMALSQIKGISS

-719 TKLENLIPKL
+719 TKLEELIPKL

-740 NKSEE
+740 SESEE
-745 IMLEFAKGNYQ
+745 IMLEFAKGSYQ

-956 LANQLGILKLS
+956 LANQLGIIKLS

-973 TLTYSDEKKESLK
+973 TITYSDEKKESLK

-1008 LKQR
+1008 LKRR

>member
-1 MIQSSLYRALNK
+1 MIQSSLYGALNK

-197 DEPSYKDLK
+197 NEQSYKDLK

-245 PKALEEIQEL
+245 HKALEEIQEL
-255 ASLNELDCERFKSLK
+255 ASLNELDGERFKFLK
-270 VLENAQGYEDLE
+270 VLENPQGYEDLE
-282 IHAHALEG
+282 IHAHALES

-312 VLGTIK
+312 AISAL
-318 KSNMDNV
+318 
-325 LGTIEKSNME
+325 EKSHIE

-373 LNPGEWVVHDDY
+373 LNAGEWVVHDDY

-435 VPVKDRL
+435 VPAKDRL
-442 GKGSFLKLKAKVR
+442 GKGSFLKLKAKVK

-461 AGKII
+461 ASKII

-547 QSVLVV
+547 QSALVV

-567 ARFENF
+567 ARFEDF

-606 AILGAKFKNLGLV
+606 AILGTKFKNLGLV

-653 RTLNMALSQIKSISS
+653 RTLNMALSQIKGISS
-668 LKTPPTDRK
+668 LKIPPTDRK

-688 ELLKEIIYRE
+688 ELLKEIIHRE

-719 TKLENLIPKL
+719 TKLEDLIPKL

-740 NKSEE
+740 HESEE

-888 SVEIQLGVSAFLNPE
+888 SVEIQLSVSAFLNPE

-922 NVDEVGQIH
+922 NTDEVGQIH

-956 LANQLGILKLS
+956 LANQLGIIKLS

-973 TLTYSDEKKESLK
+973 TITYSDEKKESLK

-1008 LKQR
+1008 LKRC